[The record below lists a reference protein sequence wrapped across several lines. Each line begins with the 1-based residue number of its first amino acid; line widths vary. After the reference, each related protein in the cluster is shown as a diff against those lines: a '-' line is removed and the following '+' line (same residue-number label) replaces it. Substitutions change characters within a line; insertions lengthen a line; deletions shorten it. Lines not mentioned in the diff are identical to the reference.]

1 MYVCICLAIT
11 EAQVKD
17 VGRTGT
23 VAPAALIDVLGLK
36 DRNCCGR
43 CARQVDRFV
52 TLAWEG
58 AGEAEV
64 RPIGTARLQTQTS
77 FA

>member
-1 MYVCICLAIT
+1 MYACICLAIT
-11 EAQVKD
+11 EARVKD
-17 VGRTGT
+17 VGRAGT
-23 VAPAALIDVLGLK
+23 VAPSALIDALGLK

-43 CARQVDRFV
+43 CARQLDRFV

-58 AGEAEV
+58 AAETDA
-64 RPIGTARLQTQTS
+64 RTIGTARPPMQTS

>member
-1 MYVCICLAIT
+1 MYACICLAIT
-11 EAQVKD
+11 EDQVKN
-17 VGRTGT
+17 VGGAGT
-23 VAPAALIDVLGLK
+23 VAPSSLIEVLGLK

-43 CARQVDRFV
+43 CAKQVDRFV

-58 AGEAEV
+58 AAEADV
-64 RPIGTARLQTQTS
+64 RQMGTARHQTQPS